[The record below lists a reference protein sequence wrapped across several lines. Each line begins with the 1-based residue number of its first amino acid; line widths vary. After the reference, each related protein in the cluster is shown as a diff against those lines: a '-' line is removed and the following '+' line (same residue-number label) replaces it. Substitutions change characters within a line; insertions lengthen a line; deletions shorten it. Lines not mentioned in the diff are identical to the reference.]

1 MALDYVHVSVK
12 MSDRSMLSMQ
22 GRGKAGCDHAY
33 EVVRMRICMKS
44 KGQVTLKFLPPT
56 PTNRASLSPL
66 TSYALVSKQRRNY
79 LLIMSL

>member
-1 MALDYVHVSVK
+1 MLTFHTLMALDYVHVSVK

-44 KGQVTLKFLPPT
+44 KAK
-56 PTNRASLSPL
+56 
-66 TSYALVSKQRRNY
+66 
-79 LLIMSL
+79 